1 MTNGFYCVPSI
12 VEALNFLSVEE
23 QKEAAWAVLRYG
35 GFGEIRQDIGN
46 SAKLLLTMAMPNIDA
61 AVRRQQE
68 RSEEQAMRKK
78 KRFERKSEKRF
89 QNEKS
94 RSAEEVK
101 KYLPGDPNN
110 FDSL

>member
-68 RSEEQAMRKK
+68 RSEESYRQKLPSQVLLQDAR
-78 KRFERKSEKRF
+78 
-89 QNEKS
+89 QNAG
-94 RSAEEVK
+94 R
-101 KYLPGDPNN
+101 L
-110 FDSL
+110 LL